1 MTSTVPSSFD
11 TTNVKSNPLNWQGAS
26 VVTKSVGG
34 NSYKTLSYPKELGQT
49 RYPYYMMFY
58 VNAQTASE
66 LVTSGE
72 VQTVNAQSRGVNQS
86 VSNVI
91 ASSTLIQ
98 NINNKIGS
106 TEQAAAQ
113 FFVATKKRINVAMAL
128 PMPTAI
134 NNSSHA
140 GYEILGSGALGTYM
154 TDIVNEHWG
163 QLGKDVERQI
173 AQDIPNIIGTPFGAA
188 TNENF
193 TAIRNK
199 IMGIVRNERKE
210 QIFKGM
216 EPRTFN
222 FRWLLVP
229 QTQEESQTIADIIKF
244 LRYSQYPE
252 ISLGNNTGSQSSTA
266 STKTTQ
272 GISAATGSGL
282 NMIIPNEIDIEF
294 HYLDSNGS
302 DSEMQ
307 NMIKISTCVIESIDV
322 DYTPLGKFIG
332 YDGTDN
338 ASAIGLTITFREV
351 EPLIRSMISQG
362 Y

>member
-1 MTSTVPSSFD
+1 MSSTVPSSFD
-11 TTNVKSNPLNWQGAS
+11 TTNAKSDPLGWQGAS
-26 VVTKSVGG
+26 VVSKVTGG
-34 NSYKTLSYPKELGQT
+34 NTYKTLSYPKELGQT

-58 VNAQTASE
+58 VNAQTASQ
-66 LVTSGE
+66 LVTSGA
-72 VQTVNAQSRGVNQS
+72 VQTVNAQNRGVNQS
-86 VSNVI
+86 LSNTI
-91 ASSTLIQ
+91 AGTNLVQDIS
-98 NINNKIGS
+98 NKLGS
-106 TEQAAAQ
+106 TGQAASQ

-134 NNSSHA
+134 SNSSHA
-140 GYEILGSGALGTYM
+140 GYEVLGSGALGTYL
-154 TDIVNEHWG
+154 TDIVNENWG
-163 QLGKDVERQI
+163 QLGKDAVRQL
-173 AQDIPNIIGTPFGAA
+173 AQDIPNLLGAPFGAA
-188 TNENF
+188 TNDTFN
-193 TAIRNK
+193 AIKNK

-229 QTQEESQTIADIIKF
+229 QTQEESQTITDIIKF

-252 ISLGNNTGSQSSTA
+252 ISLGNNTGSQSSTVN
-266 STKTTQ
+266 TKTTQ
-272 GISAATGSGL
+272 GNAAATGGGL

-294 HYLDSNGS
+294 HYLDSSGN

-338 ASAIGLTITFREV
+338 VAAIGLTIVFREV
-351 EPLIRSMISQG
+351 EPLVRSMISKG